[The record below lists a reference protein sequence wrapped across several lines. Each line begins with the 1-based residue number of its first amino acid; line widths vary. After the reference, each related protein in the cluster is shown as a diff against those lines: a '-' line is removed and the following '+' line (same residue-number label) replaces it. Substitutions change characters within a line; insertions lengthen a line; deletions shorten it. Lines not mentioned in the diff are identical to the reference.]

1 MPTLANGHVGFV
13 IYGDSILMNG
23 LYNGVRGE
31 SHRARIPNYA
41 NIMPNVVCDGN
52 CLYQLNM
59 RKGYFQNTINGSD
72 FKIVQQLYP
81 HRYYNRAI
89 FNTFTLERTAQAGN
103 ISVELKIDHGN
114 ETSIDLN
121 LLNSTEY
128 LDYNLKIN
136 CYATKLIEDPRYQA
150 LPSKVCVGYT
160 VPPEKL
166 ILNENE
172 NSITLNH
179 ITVVAKTEEEII
191 KEVADIFQASNVF
204 EKHSSVWEEHWNRF
218 GIFIEGN
225 SKVNEII
232 HSSMF
237 YLISN
242 LPSEETNQPKDPFY
256 GLSPGGLPKG
266 GQVYMEYQ
274 GHSFWDTEIWMHP
287 PILLLN
293 PKWSEEILSYRYNVK
308 RAAADNARNTNYK
321 GYRYPWES
329 GFTGCEVTPDCCPE
343 VVEFQHHIIADI
355 AFAFRSHLAATH
367 DEDWWNSFGCDIAY
381 NTARFWESRVRYN
394 KTTKSYDIRSKLV
407 SKIIKQF

>member
-13 IYGDSILMNG
+13 IYGNSILMNG

-41 NIMPNVVCDGN
+41 NVMPNVECDGN
-52 CLYQLNM
+52 CIYQLNM
-59 RKGYFQNTINGSD
+59 RKGYFQNTINGSN
-72 FKIVQQLYP
+72 FKVIQQLYA

-89 FNTFTLERTAQAGN
+89 INSFTLERTKQGGN
-103 ISVELKIDHGN
+103 VSVELAIEHGN
-114 ETSIDLN
+114 EISVDLR
-121 LLNSTEY
+121 LLNSTEHTE
-128 LDYNLKIN
+128 LNSKIN
-136 CYATKLIEDPRYQA
+136 CYETRLLEDVRYQTS
-150 LPSKVCVGYT
+150 PSEVCIGYT
-160 VPPEKL
+160 VPPAKL
-166 ILNENE
+166 FLNENE
-172 NSITLNH
+172 TTVTFQH
-179 ITVVAKTEEEII
+179 ITVVAKTQEEVL
-191 KEVADIFQASNVF
+191 KELQDINQATDVF
-204 EKHSSVWEEHWNRF
+204 EKHTSVWEEHWKRF
-218 GIFIEGN
+218 GIFVEGN

-266 GQVYMEYQ
+266 GQVHTEYQ

-308 RAAADNARNTNYK
+308 KAAADNAWNTNYK

-367 DEDWWNSFGCDIAY
+367 DDDWWNSFGCDIAY
-381 NTARFWESRVRYN
+381 NTARFWESRVRFN
-394 KTTKSYDIRSKLV
+394 QSTQFYDIRSEL
-407 SKIIKQF
+407 SA